1 MLPDELLK
9 PQKNAGPKNNDRRT
23 RRVLRLQ
30 GALNVLL
37 AAALAAS
44 WTWFLHANGPAVIRE
59 LADEYGTPVRVV
71 LSLHAYGED
80 RLLKPD
86 DTVRDPVVTIYGRVE
101 DYAALKDALPWFK
114 VKIRRTQISPNE
126 RTGDFIERIVLKQGM
141 NPIDVTLEWDGA
153 EKERYAYNITYVK
166 PESPVE
172 KTGEMPMP

>member
-9 PQKNAGPKNNDRRT
+9 PRKNAKPKNKDRRT

-44 WTWFLHANGPAVIRE
+44 WVWFLRVPEAATFRD
-59 LADEYGTPVRVV
+59 LADEYDPPVRVV
-71 LSLHAYGED
+71 MPLHAYGED
-80 RLLKPD
+80 RLLKAD
-86 DTVRDPVVTIYGRVE
+86 DTVQDPVVTIYGKVE

-114 VKIRRTQISPNE
+114 VKVRQTQVSPNE

-141 NPIDVTLEWDGA
+141 NPIDITVEWDGA
-153 EKERYAYNITYVK
+153 EKYRYAYNITYVK